1 LSFNI
6 DWEGIAWETRG
17 FLGLDDTEPIPRD
30 ELVEQAKTNGW
41 TEREIRA
48 SLRETDALEP
58 VDGDVDRL
66 SVCDDRQNTRTESG
80 SSDGKGGGNADENAK
95 TALENG
101 DIAES
106 AVREAFVDALE
117 WFHEQLDRDLPED
130 VEHDTARDYYREG
143 RGWHAETIDEKLLG
157 YAPANYKDELIA
169 HLFDRGHGR
178 EAILATGLFG
188 ERDDGGL
195 YTTWSGRYVLPYFDV
210 NGRPAFAIS
219 RATDPV
225 HPADWKGNKYDK
237 LQVTREDVAIE
248 EPIYGLDTV
257 RDGEPVLITEGI
269 ADAITAHQAG
279 YACISPVTVQFK
291 QSDREDLLD
300 TLEERDVSRA
310 YLIQDAERPTSDV
323 DDRDRLTLQ
332 QFGDGVKGAVRTA
345 AYLSDHGVDARVAD
359 LPRPGLE
366 KVDLDDYIQ
375 GWNDD
380 LTPLLASAKPVDH
393 HPAFGTTEQQA
404 PADENEADHGG
415 AGRESSGSHS
425 ALFDLDITDVTG
437 ESEGFRGKNPLGH
450 HGESEDYFYIYD
462 DGGDLKAVDHKYGVT
477 YTPLTYLLADA
488 KHSESS
494 RSPGRPG
501 GSLDDSEIFVAWK
514 HAKERGD
521 ISADDPIPLRAL
533 EHVAREATDWDGQLV
548 ERETHDGD
556 TFDALPAHIYNAAL
570 DAVREEYDID
580 PGRDP
585 IRTGEET
592 NTESELAEAL
602 LDQDVVVEPVNAL
615 RAAEAVEPEHLDEPL
630 PELERADVDD
640 VAIAVAI
647 AEGVI
652 DSPDGFPENGRYTDC
667 YYRARDHYGAPL
679 PKYLDSSTLEE
690 RADLVFAALSRIT
703 PRHIL
708 DNIKSEV
715 TVEDPAGQ
723 AIAKINPVWEDSE
736 SGERI
741 LAGYGDGFL
750 CLEHGPGEPDGQ
762 QTFSPLQFVAVEND
776 LIGFEY
782 DYPRGENFKQAYRLL
797 REEYGA
803 PLPKWRATVLE
814 HFAVLPPA
822 VDLVDGASARRSLS
836 DVHADVEELIRD
848 ALTVRDRAQLVTV
861 FPGGGKTYSA
871 AKAAADTP
879 LLYVAGRN
887 ELKEQIEDYARE
899 VSADVDGEVT
909 VVHLPILAENQIQDA
924 ALREAVG
931 VVRERGGLIL
941 KQREELLDAV
951 DEPLDAEDSEDS
963 QDVDIERATCPTA
976 EGEHGPA
983 WRLVVQTARE
993 LGLDPSVIHQYD
1005 PALFGEEL
1013 PCQHAGDC
1021 EYALGWESVRDP
1033 DNQADILVGSPGHA
1047 YVDSA
1052 TTYFDRDENG
1062 DRITRPR
1069 AVVIDEFPEDEYFAQ
1084 FGDTYMDHATWLSE
1098 ALVGIDTRE
1107 GVIQAGLDAD
1117 TWVDLWLD
1125 GDGNEYVPAASVVD
1139 RLQAGQAIAE
1149 ARSLAEDLRDDG
1161 LPREA
1166 RLDTDSLTEALDTL
1180 ASGDGTTD
1188 LPNLDGV
1195 QKRLSAAVSRL
1206 ETDAANAYARGEDH
1220 AGALYALAD
1229 DLGEITESLAEAGR
1243 LGGDLGTLAEDLEDS
1258 LDELPIGGDLRA
1270 LCQDAVAVIRGEDDR
1285 DDLLRAA
1292 VESLT
1297 GGREGCQELAI
1308 YADDGYAH
1316 PQAWKLLAGAVA
1328 TPESSGVSEVST
1340 GQFSFDDTEGGTFKR
1355 LKRNRAVVAACQNHK
1370 GALVSDT
1377 PEFTDIGGAK
1387 CPVVGLDAT
1396 GRTRLWR
1403 LAIGRDTEHRDIHD
1417 SPAERRGFLRD
1428 VMNLRVVQTSETAN
1442 PYFSDPHGKNFGE
1455 DLELVDTVTDEF
1467 TGYGPDVID
1476 TKAPAVITSKKVMNH
1491 LRQSLADALGVP
1503 ADATYAE
1510 DSPLVNFGNMKGS
1523 DALGER
1529 QVGVILGSPHYGDQE
1544 PEKWAL
1550 LAGED
1555 AAREDGYGMNL
1566 DYGSETANAYLKN
1579 MREDHVMQAILR
1591 AGRNDDATV
1600 VFAHTAALRED
1611 LPVDYQAVTLTAHSK
1626 GTLAVAEAAKA
1637 LRGSPFTVQDVVD
1650 EIRDD
1655 QDAIDERQVRN
1666 ILGELA
1672 GEGYLRR
1679 VREGGPGVAHEFEL
1693 EEDPGTAD
1701 IDLPEPELP
1710 ETPDSETSEK
1720 SRTGVL
1726 HTWNFRS
1733 LRNDRDER
1741 ALPTATRP
1749 TIPARE
1755 TLAGDNPPPL
1765 RSG

>member
-1 LSFNI
+1 MSSEPSPDAWRDILDAIDGEPPALEVAESLADARGLSIERAQQQTYEAI
-6 DWEGIAWETRG
+6 DAGV
-17 FLGLDDTEPIPRD
+17 
-30 ELVEQAKTNGW
+30 LVENG
-41 TEREIRA
+41 
-48 SLRETDALEP
+48 
-58 VDGDVDRL
+58 DGFGYVELADEYN
-66 SVCDDRQNTRTESG
+66 QNGEGEATSTRS
-80 SSDGKGGGNADENAK
+80 KGGGNTDASHSSGLESG
-95 TALENG
+95 ENG
-101 DIAES
+101 DSGEESHPDAEEPEAES
-106 AVREAFVDALE
+106 
-117 WFHEQLDRDLPED
+117 WHD
-130 VEHDTARDYYREG
+130 VEFTAPGRRHWAPLQTEFDHWMCREESKAPFSPWTDADAPVECTHNDHDTATTCDHCEHHAGYKWGSRGSDEYVHADHDTAREWAEKHPNLSDDLVFIQREG
-143 RGWHAETIDEKLLG
+143 DPFAFVDGDDVRCPDTGEVHPAFVAILEHLGLTYADVSTSGSGVHAVYRGEVPIDGKGQASFELDAEPWGENDSPPTIEFYANKHVCIATGDHVPGSGAEVREWDHAVLETILKANGYDDKEVSHDTDTEREGLSDHSPDATSSDDTTTDIRDLFVAVDRLGPDDLHLRTTRTGQDSTGWSTWDPSYRTSESGESLHYNGEGAFYDHKEGEEFGVLALLAAEEG
-157 YAPANYKDELIA
+157 IIRNPWDDLSGS
-169 HLFDRGHGR
+169 DWW
-178 EAILATGLFG
+178 EAVEAA
-188 ERDDGGL
+188 RDDGAVIPE
-195 YTTWSGRYVLPYFDV
+195 YVGDQ
-210 NGRPAFAIS
+210 
-219 RATDPV
+219 D
-225 HPADWKGNKYDK
+225 H
-237 LQVTREDVAIE
+237 
-248 EPIYGLDTV
+248 EP
-257 RDGEPVLITEGI
+257 
-269 ADAITAHQAG
+269 
-279 YACISPVTVQFK
+279 
-291 QSDREDLLD
+291 
-300 TLEERDVSRA
+300 
-310 YLIQDAERPTSDV
+310 
-323 DDRDRLTLQ
+323 
-332 QFGDGVKGAVRTA
+332 
-345 AYLSDHGVDARVAD
+345 
-359 LPRPGLE
+359 
-366 KVDLDDYIQ
+366 
-375 GWNDD
+375 
-380 LTPLLASAKPVDH
+380 
-393 HPAFGTTEQQA
+393 
-404 PADENEADHGG
+404 
-415 AGRESSGSHS
+415 
-425 ALFDLDITDVTG
+425 
-437 ESEGFRGKNPLGH
+437 
-450 HGESEDYFYIYD
+450 
-462 DGGDLKAVDHKYGVT
+462 
-477 YTPLTYLLADA
+477 
-488 KHSESS
+488 
-494 RSPGRPG
+494 
-501 GSLDDSEIFVAWK
+501 
-514 HAKERGD
+514 
-521 ISADDPIPLRAL
+521 
-533 EHVAREATDWDGQLV
+533 
-548 ERETHDGD
+548 
-556 TFDALPAHIYNAAL
+556 
-570 DAVREEYDID
+570 
-580 PGRDP
+580 
-585 IRTGEET
+585 
-592 NTESELAEAL
+592 AEAL

-615 RAAEAVEPEHLDEPL
+615 RAAEAVQPDHLDEPL

-652 DSPDGFPENGRYTDC
+652 DSPDEFPENGRYTDC

-703 PRHIL
+703 PGHIL
-708 DNIKSEV
+708 DSIKSEV

-750 CLEHGPGEPDGQ
+750 CLKHGPGEPDGQ

-887 ELKEQIEDYARE
+887 ELKEQIENYARE
-899 VSADVDGEVT
+899 VSLDTDRQVT
-909 VVHLPILAENQIQDA
+909 VEHLPILAENQIQDA
-924 ALREAVG
+924 ALSEAVG
-931 VVRERGGLIL
+931 AVRERGFSIL
-941 KQREELLDAV
+941 EEREELLDGL
-951 DEPLDAEDSEDS
+951 DNPLDDENQNDDT
-963 QDVDIERATCPTA
+963 QDADINRVTCPTA
-976 EGEHGPA
+976 EGEHGNA
-983 WRLVVQTARE
+983 WRLVVQLARE

-1005 PALFGEEL
+1005 TALFGEEL

-1021 EYALGWESVRDP
+1021 AYSLGWENVRDP

-1084 FGDTYMDHATWLSE
+1084 FGDTYMDHATWLAE

-1107 GVIQAGLDAD
+1107 GVIQADLDGD

-1125 GDGNEYVPAASVVD
+1125 GDGDEYVPAASVVD

-1161 LPREA
+1161 LSREA
-1166 RLDTDSLTEALDTL
+1166 RLDTDSFTEALDAL
-1180 ASGDGTTD
+1180 ASGDGATD

-1195 QKRLSAAVSRL
+1195 QERLSAAVSRL
-1206 ETDAANAYARGEDH
+1206 ETDAANAYARGENH

-1229 DLGEITESLAEAGR
+1229 DLGEITENLAEADR
-1243 LGGDLGTLAEDLEDS
+1243 LGGDLGTLAEELEDS

-1328 TPESSGVSEVST
+1328 SPESSGVSEVST

-1370 GALVSDT
+1370 GTLVSDT

-1403 LAIGRDTEHRDIHD
+1403 LAIGRDTERRDIHD

-1442 PYFSDPHGKNFGE
+1442 AYFSDPHGKNFGE
-1455 DLELVDTVTDEF
+1455 DLELVDTVTAEF

-1491 LRQSLADALGVP
+1491 LREPLADALGVP

-1510 DSPLVNFGNMKGS
+1510 DSPLVNFGDMKGS

-1550 LAGED
+1550 VGGED

-1591 AGRNDDATV
+1591 AGRNDDGTV

-1626 GTLAVAEAAKA
+1626 GTLAVAEAAKTY
-1637 LRGSPFTVQDVVD
+1637 RDEPFTVQDVVD

-1655 QDAIDERQVRN
+1655 QDAVDERQVRN
-1666 ILGELA
+1666 ILAELA

-1710 ETPDSETSEK
+1710 ETPDGETSEK

-1741 ALPTATRP
+1741 APPTATRP

>member
-1 LSFNI
+1 MTLARCREVFLHMSSEPSLDAWRDILDAIDDEPPALKVADALADARELSTEQAQQRTYEAI
-6 DWEGIAWETRG
+6 DAGVLVENGDG
-17 FLGLDDTEPIPRD
+17 FGYVELADEYNRNGEAGRDYLPENSPDPLDVGDDT
-30 ELVEQAKTNGW
+30 
-41 TEREIRA
+41 RA
-48 SLRETDALEP
+48 SSEDEAT
-58 VDGDVDRL
+58 
-66 SVCDDRQNTRTESG
+66 STG
-80 SSDGKGGGNADENAK
+80 SKGGGNTDASRSSGLESGENRDSGEESHPDA
-95 TALENG
+95 EEPE
-101 DIAES
+101 AES
-106 AVREAFVDALE
+106 
-117 WFHEQLDRDLPED
+117 WHD
-130 VEHDTARDYYREG
+130 VEFSAPGRRHWAPLQTEFDHWMCREESKAPFSPWADADAPVECTHNDHDTATTCDHCEHHAGYKWGSRGSGEYVHADHDTAREWAEKHPNLSDDLVFIQRESDPFAFVDGDDVRCPDTGEVHPAFVAILEHLGLTYADVSTSGSGVHAVYRGEVSIDGKGQASFELDVEPWGENDSPPTIEFYANKHVCIATGDHVPGSGTEVHEWDHDVLETILKANGYDDKEVSHDTDTEREG
-143 RGWHAETIDEKLLG
+143 LSDYSPDATSSDDTTTDIRDLFVAVDRLGPDDLRLRTTRTGQDSTGWSTWDPSYRTSESGESLHYNGEGAFYDHKEGEEFGVLALLAAEEGIIRNPWGDLNG
-157 YAPANYKDELIA
+157 SDWW
-169 HLFDRGHGR
+169 
-178 EAILATGLFG
+178 EAVEAA
-188 ERDDGGL
+188 RDDGAAIPE
-195 YTTWSGRYVLPYFDV
+195 YVGDQ
-210 NGRPAFAIS
+210 
-219 RATDPV
+219 D
-225 HPADWKGNKYDK
+225 H
-237 LQVTREDVAIE
+237 
-248 EPIYGLDTV
+248 EP
-257 RDGEPVLITEGI
+257 
-269 ADAITAHQAG
+269 
-279 YACISPVTVQFK
+279 
-291 QSDREDLLD
+291 
-300 TLEERDVSRA
+300 
-310 YLIQDAERPTSDV
+310 
-323 DDRDRLTLQ
+323 
-332 QFGDGVKGAVRTA
+332 
-345 AYLSDHGVDARVAD
+345 
-359 LPRPGLE
+359 
-366 KVDLDDYIQ
+366 
-375 GWNDD
+375 
-380 LTPLLASAKPVDH
+380 
-393 HPAFGTTEQQA
+393 
-404 PADENEADHGG
+404 
-415 AGRESSGSHS
+415 
-425 ALFDLDITDVTG
+425 
-437 ESEGFRGKNPLGH
+437 
-450 HGESEDYFYIYD
+450 
-462 DGGDLKAVDHKYGVT
+462 
-477 YTPLTYLLADA
+477 
-488 KHSESS
+488 
-494 RSPGRPG
+494 
-501 GSLDDSEIFVAWK
+501 
-514 HAKERGD
+514 
-521 ISADDPIPLRAL
+521 
-533 EHVAREATDWDGQLV
+533 
-548 ERETHDGD
+548 
-556 TFDALPAHIYNAAL
+556 
-570 DAVREEYDID
+570 
-580 PGRDP
+580 
-585 IRTGEET
+585 
-592 NTESELAEAL
+592 AEAL

-615 RAAEAVEPEHLDEPL
+615 RAAEAVQPDHLDEPL

-652 DSPDGFPENGRYTDC
+652 NSPDEFPENGRYTDC

-679 PKYLDSSTLEE
+679 PKYLDNSTLEE
-690 RADLVFAALSRIT
+690 RDDLVLAALDRIT
-703 PRHIL
+703 PEHIL

-723 AIAKINPVWEDSE
+723 AVAKINPVWEDSE

-741 LAGYGDGFL
+741 LAGYGHDGFL

-776 LIGFEY
+776 LIDFEY

-803 PLPKWRATVLE
+803 PLPKWRKTVLE

-871 AKAAADTP
+871 AKAAVDTP

-887 ELKEQIEDYARE
+887 ELKEQIENYARE
-899 VSADVDGEVT
+899 VSADTDRQVT

-963 QDVDIERATCPTA
+963 QDVDIKRATCPTA

-1005 PALFGEEL
+1005 TALFGEEL

-1033 DNQADILVGSPGHA
+1033 DDQADILVGSPGHA

-1107 GVIQAGLDAD
+1107 GVIQADLDAH

-1125 GDGNEYVPAASVVD
+1125 GDGDEYVPAASVVD
-1139 RLQAGQAIAE
+1139 RLQAGQAIAA

-1161 LPREA
+1161 LPREV

-1229 DLGEITESLAEAGR
+1229 DLGEITENLAEADR
-1243 LGGDLGTLAEDLEDS
+1243 LGGDLGTLAEELEDS

-1340 GQFSFDDTEGGTFKR
+1340 GQFSFDDAEGGTFKR

-1403 LAIGRDTEHRDIHD
+1403 LAIGRDTERRDIHD

-1442 PYFSDPHGKNFGE
+1442 AYFSDPRGKNFGE

-1491 LRQSLADALGVP
+1491 LREPLADALGVP

-1510 DSPLVNFGNMKGS
+1510 DSPLVNFGDMKGS

-1550 LAGED
+1550 VGGED

-1626 GTLAVAEAAKA
+1626 GTLAVAEAAKTY
-1637 LRGSPFTVQDVVD
+1637 RDEPFTVQDVVD

-1655 QDAIDERQVRN
+1655 QDAVDERQVRN
-1666 ILGELA
+1666 ILAELA

-1701 IDLPEPELP
+1701 IDLPEPEIP
-1710 ETPDSETSEK
+1710 ETSADETSEK
-1720 SRTGVL
+1720 SRTGAL

-1733 LRNDRDER
+1733 PDGSRGAHAPPAPAR
-1741 ALPTATRP
+1741 A

-1755 TLAGDNPPPL
+1755 ALGGDGPPPTAL
-1765 RSG
+1765 Q